1 MLLENP
7 LHAANNNW
15 KYQDP
20 DDTNLPQ
27 LRHASDIMFA
37 FWLRNNP
44 DPKNLNYYIVN
55 DVRNDETM
63 PIIVP
68 LLVGRGITTVPF
80 WPGRVVL
87 KMGDQDFAKVVLGT
101 STKPCEIV
109 LLY

>member
-15 KYQDP
+15 EYQDP

-27 LRHASDIMFA
+27 LRRASDIMFA

-44 DPKNLNYYIVN
+44 GPKNLKYYIVN

-63 PIIVP
+63 PIIAS
-68 LLVGRGITTVPF
+68 L
-80 WPGRVVL
+80 
-87 KMGDQDFAKVVLGT
+87 
-101 STKPCEIV
+101 
-109 LLY
+109 